1 MGKLIFGL
9 FMPPL
14 LLLEIAVLRGHPLT
28 VWVLVNAAVF
38 PLILA
43 VSIVLHEAGHAIA
56 ARLLGLEVPR
66 IELGQGRRLR
76 QWRWGR
82 TTLALNSLPSAGFT
96 YFAGDSVSGVRGRL
110 WLAIAAG
117 PLVTAAIWRAALH
130 QDPSPS
136 VGEAIFPTL
145 AFTRGLA
152 IQELLAFVNG
162 WLLAFNLV
170 PLPALKWLPL
180 GKNDGARL
188 LSLPFVP
195 QRELEVMAV
204 STAVAEAEDLRC
216 SGDLAGALRVLEA
229 ALSRTPGSWV
239 VRNSLAIL
247 QLQWGELAAARE
259 LFLEL
264 LAEEPPAPELRWLI
278 RNNLAWAD
286 FRLRRDELRGEA
298 DTHSAAAHARF
309 PQTPFALGT
318 RGAVLVWLGRVA
330 EAVPLL
336 ERAYAMNSE
345 PLNRA
350 LNACCLVLA
359 ATSRGRLDAARRWLA
374 RARENH
380 AASELLPEAEA
391 AVEALERGAAGPECD
406 GIEVDPAQRA
416 ERPPI
421 AGKRS

>member
-1 MGKLIFGL
+1 MSRLIFGL
-9 FMPPL
+9 FAPPL

-28 VWVLVNAAVF
+28 AWVLVNAAVF

-43 VSIVLHEAGHAIA
+43 FSIVLHEAGHAIA
-56 ARLLGLEVPR
+56 ARLLGLEVLR
-66 IELGQGRRLR
+66 VELGQGRRLR

-96 YFAGDSVSGVRGRL
+96 YLGSNGVSGVRGRL
-110 WLAIAAG
+110 WLTIAAG
-117 PLVTAAIWRAALH
+117 PLVTAAIWGAALH
-130 QDPSPS
+130 GDPPHS

-152 IQELLAFVNG
+152 VREVLAFVNG

-188 LSLPFVP
+188 LTVPFVP
-195 QRELEVMAV
+195 QRELDAMAV
-204 STAVAEAEDLRC
+204 SSAVVEAEDLRC
-216 SGDLAGALRVLEA
+216 SGDLPGAQRVLEA
-229 ALSRTPGSWV
+229 ALSRSPGAWV
-239 VRNSLAIL
+239 VRNSLAIV
-247 QLQWGELAAARE
+247 QLQRGELAAARE

-309 PQTPFALGT
+309 PRTPFVLGT

-336 ERAYAMNSE
+336 EQAYAMSSE
-345 PLNRA
+345 PLSRA
-350 LNACCLVLA
+350 LTACCLVLA
-359 ATSRGRLDAARRWLA
+359 ATSQGRLDAARRWLA

-380 AASELLPEAEA
+380 SASELWPEAEA
-391 AVEALERGAAGPECD
+391 AVEALARGAD
-406 GIEVDPAQRA
+406 GERA
-416 ERPPI
+416 R
-421 AGKRS
+421 

>member
-1 MGKLIFGL
+1 MSLRAGVLAPNTLMGRLLFGL
-9 FMPPL
+9 FAPPL
-14 LLLEIAVLRGHPLT
+14 LLVEIAVLRGQPLT
-28 VWVLVNAAVF
+28 AWVLVNAAVF

-43 VSIVLHEAGHAIA
+43 LSIALHEAGHAIT

-66 IELGQGRRLR
+66 IELGQGRRLH

-96 YFAGDSVSGVRGRL
+96 YLGGAGVSGVRGRL

-117 PLVTAAIWRAALH
+117 PLVTAASWGAALH
-130 QDPSPS
+130 GEPPPS
-136 VGEAIFPTL
+136 VGEALFPTW

-152 IQELLAFVNG
+152 VWEGVAFVNG

-170 PLPALKWLPL
+170 PLPALRWLPL

-188 LSLPFVP
+188 LTVPFAP
-195 QRELEVMAV
+195 RRELDTMAV
-204 STAVAEAEDLRC
+204 SAAVFEAEDLRC
-216 SGDLAGALRVLEA
+216 SGDLPGAVRVLEA
-229 ALSRTPGSWV
+229 ALARAPGSWV
-239 VRNSLAIL
+239 VRNSLAIVRL
-247 QLQWGELAAARE
+247 QQGELATARE

-264 LAEEPPAPELRWLI
+264 LAEEPPMPELRWLI

-298 DTHSAAAHARF
+298 DAHSAAAHARF
-309 PQTPFALGT
+309 PQAPFVLGT
-318 RGAVLVWLGRVA
+318 RGAVLVWLGRAA
-330 EAVPLL
+330 EGVPLL

-345 PLNRA
+345 PLSRA

-359 ATSRGRLDAARRWLA
+359 AASRGRLDAAQQWLA

-380 AASELLPEAEA
+380 SESELLPEAEA
-391 AVEALERGAAGPECD
+391 VIEALARGASG
-406 GIEVDPAQRA
+406 
-416 ERPPI
+416 ERV
-421 AGKRS
+421 R